1 LIADAIVMAAGLG
14 TRLAPLTERWAK
26 AVLPI
31 DGRPVIA
38 TLLRDLAAAGVERA
52 TVVTGHLGHQVEAL
66 VREGFPLE
74 VRCAR
79 QPEPDGSAD
88 AVRCG
93 FTVAPVLVVAADTL
107 FAPGA
112 IARFGGAFA
121 ASDAGGA
128 LATDGPLWA
137 LRQPV
142 VDRLCLDA
150 KPYELLNA
158 FRRAEADGIAILRAE
173 VGPIRDLTRPED
185 LVHENFPYLG
195 GLPGP

>member
-1 LIADAIVMAAGLG
+1 LIRDAIVMAAGLG
-14 TRLAPLTERWAK
+14 TRLAPLTEHWAK
-26 AVLPI
+26 PVLPI
-31 DGRPVIA
+31 DGKPVIA

-66 VREGFPLE
+66 VRAGFPLE
-74 VRCAR
+74 VRFAG

-88 AVRCG
+88 AVRRG
-93 FTVAPVLVVAADTL
+93 FAVAPVLVVAADTL

-112 IARFGGAFA
+112 IERFARAFA
-121 ASDAGGA
+121 ESDAGGA
-128 LATDGPLWA
+128 LATDGPLWG

-158 FRRAEADGIAILRAE
+158 FRRAEAEGIAIYRTT
-173 VGPIRDLTRPED
+173 VGPTRDLTRAVDMVER
-185 LVHENFPYLG
+185 NFPYLKAIR
-195 GLPGP
+195 

>member
-1 LIADAIVMAAGLG
+1 MIRDAIVMAAGLG
-14 TRLAPLTERWAK
+14 TRLRPLTERWAK
-26 AVLPI
+26 PVLPI
-31 DGRPVIA
+31 DGKPVIA

-52 TVVTGHLGHQVEAL
+52 TVVTGHLGHQVEAV

-74 VRCAR
+74 VRFAR

-88 AVRCG
+88 AVRRG
-93 FTVAPVLVVAADTL
+93 FTVAPVLVVAADTV

-112 IARFGGAFA
+112 IERFSRAFA
-121 ASDAGGA
+121 ESDAGGA
-128 LATDGPLWA
+128 LATDGPLWG

-158 FRRAEADGIAILRAE
+158 FRRAEAEGIAIERTT
-173 VGPIRDLTRPED
+173 VGPTRDLTSAVDMVEW
-185 LVHENFPYLG
+185 NFPYLKAIR
-195 GLPGP
+195 

>member
-1 LIADAIVMAAGLG
+1 LIRDAIVMAAGLG
-14 TRLAPLTERWAK
+14 TRLTPLTDRWAK
-26 AVLPI
+26 PVLPI
-31 DGRPVIA
+31 DGKPVIA
-38 TLLRDLAAAGVERA
+38 TLLRDLAAAGVERV

-74 VRCAR
+74 VRFAR
-79 QPEPDGSAD
+79 QPAPDGSAD

-112 IARFGGAFA
+112 IARFGRAFA
-121 ASDAGGA
+121 ESDAGGA
-128 LATDGPLWA
+128 MATDGPLWG

-158 FRRAEADGIAILRAE
+158 FRRAEAEGITIVRAE
-173 VGPIRDLTRPED
+173 VGPTRDLTRAVDMGEQ
-185 LVHENFPYLG
+185 NFPYLKAVE
-195 GLPGP
+195 

>member
-1 LIADAIVMAAGLG
+1 LIRDAIVMAAGLG
-14 TRLAPLTERWAK
+14 TRLRPLTERWAK
-26 AVLPI
+26 PVLPI
-31 DGRPVIA
+31 DGKPVVA

-52 TVVTGHLGHQVEAL
+52 TVVVGHLGHQVEAV

-74 VRCAR
+74 VRIAR
-79 QPEPDGSAD
+79 QPSPDGSAD

-93 FTVAPVLVVAADTL
+93 FTVAPALVVAADTL

-112 IARFGGAFA
+112 IEGFSRAFA

-128 LATDGPLWA
+128 MATDGPLWA

-150 KPYELLNA
+150 RPYELLNA
-158 FRRAEADGIAILRAE
+158 FRRAEAEGIAIERTA
-173 VGPIRDLTRPED
+173 VGPTRDLTQAED
-185 LVHENFPYLG
+185 LALRNFPYLAS
-195 GLPGP
+195 L